1 MSLVSLIMTEVSII
15 KCPEYHLEGIYKSVR
30 ESVNLI
36 GGIGKFVKK
45 GMRVLIKPNFLFA
58 TSPDKTVNTHPTIIK
73 AVVDL
78 VIEHGGIPRIGDNP
92 GLGSLAKVVQKSGLS
107 EFINQEFF
115 LSDFSQYILTQTPK
129 DYTFEEFRIAREILD
144 ADLVINLPKLK
155 THGYML
161 LTLGIKNLFG
171 CLSKHERIQW
181 HLRAG
186 INRHFFATMLLEL
199 YSIIG
204 PGLTIVDGVI
214 GMEGNGP
221 RSGTPRNIGVIISGI
236 DCLAIDTVIC
246 NILNINSQ
254 NLHTIKVAE
263 GRGMGKTSY
272 SEINVVGEKLNQI
285 KINNFQLPPELKEDN
300 EWGFYIPKKIRIP
313 LKQHLIPKPMINPAK
328 CNLCLICLNHCP
340 AKIISLNKKRVVI
353 DFIKCIRC
361 FCCQE
366 FCPQGAIT
374 IKEGWLCRNN
384 PLKLIDALIGN

>member
-1 MSLVSLIMTEVSII
+1 MSQVSII
-15 KCPEYHLEGIYKSVR
+15 KCLEYHLEGIYQSVR

-36 GGIGKFVKK
+36 GGMGRFVKK
-45 GMRVLIKPNFLFA
+45 GMRVLIKPNLLSA
-58 TSPDKTVNTHPTIIK
+58 TSSNKMVNTHPTIIK

-78 VIEHGGIPRIGDNP
+78 VIEHGGIPCIGDNP
-92 GLGSLAKVVQKSGLS
+92 GISNLTKVIQKMALN
-107 EFINQEFF
+107 EVINPKFFIP
-115 LSDFSQYILTQTPK
+115 DFSQYILTQTPK
-129 DYTFEEFRIAREILD
+129 DYTFEEFRIGREILD

-161 LTLGIKNLFG
+161 LTLGVKNLFG

-181 HLRAG
+181 HLKAG
-186 INRHFFATMLLEL
+186 INRHFFATMLIEL
-199 YSIIG
+199 YSIIR

-221 RSGTPRNIGVIISGI
+221 GSGTPKNMGLIIAGI

-246 NILNINSQ
+246 HILGIDSQ
-254 NLHTIKVAE
+254 NLPIIRAAE
-263 GRGMGKTSY
+263 GRNIGKSSL
-272 SEINVVGEKLNQI
+272 SEITIVGEKLNQI

-300 EWGFYIPKKIRIP
+300 EWGFYIPKKIRTP

-328 CNLCLICLNHCP
+328 CNLCLTCLNHCP
-340 AKIISLNKKRVVI
+340 AKVISMVKKNLVI
-353 DFIKCIRC
+353 DYIKCIRC

-384 PLKLIDALIGN
+384 PLKLIDALISRK